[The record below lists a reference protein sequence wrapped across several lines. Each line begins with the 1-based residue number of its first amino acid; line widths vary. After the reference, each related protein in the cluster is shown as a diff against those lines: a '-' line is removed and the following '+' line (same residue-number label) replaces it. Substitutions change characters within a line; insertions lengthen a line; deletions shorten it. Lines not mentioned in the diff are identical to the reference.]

1 MTEKKSQVKN
11 PVFDPNKSYTWEQD
25 TKFIFNGS
33 EFGFLLNSL
42 RKSLATPE
50 AQNVLAQAQALQI
63 FEKELEEAVIKGIAK
78 EITPE
83 ELKAKQ
89 LEQTS

>member
-1 MTEKKSQVKN
+1 MSKKISQVEN
-11 PVFDPNKSYTWEQD
+11 PVFDPNKSYTWEQN
-25 TKFIFNGS
+25 TKFVFNGS

-50 AQNVLAQAQALQI
+50 AQTVLNQAQALQI

-78 EITPE
+78 EITE
-83 ELKAKQ
+83 EDLKKQ
-89 LEQTS
+89 LEKK